1 MKAMKIFDKIFFAL
15 SYLNKSSPDF
25 QISDLNI
32 NLCLQLLPRSLHNL
46 LKILNIETIPMKLVN
61 ILEY

>member
-1 MKAMKIFDKIFFAL
+1 MKAMRIFDKIFFTL
-15 SYLNKSSPDF
+15 SYLNKSSPNL

-32 NLCLQLLPRSLHNL
+32 NLRLQLLPCSLHNL